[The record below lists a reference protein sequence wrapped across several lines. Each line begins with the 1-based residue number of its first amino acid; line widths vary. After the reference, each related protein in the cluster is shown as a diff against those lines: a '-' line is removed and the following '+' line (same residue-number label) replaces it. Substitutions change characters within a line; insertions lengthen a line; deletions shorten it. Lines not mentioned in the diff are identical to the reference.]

1 VRLALAAAAAVA
13 LVAAVGAAAYVPGD
27 PLAPRQW
34 YLAQDRVFD
43 YWPTAPADLQP
54 VRVAVVDS
62 GIDGRHPDL
71 AGRVVAAKSFVGG
84 SPWYDRQGH
93 GTFVAGVIA
102 ATADNGEGIAGMAP
116 NAQLVVAK
124 VVNAEGLVPLQA
136 EVAAIRWAADEG
148 ARVINLSL
156 GGVRD
161 PRSARND
168 TYSPLEE
175 AAVEY
180 AVAKGAVVVAAVGNG
195 PQSPV
200 TPWPY
205 AHYPAALPHVL
216 GVAALA
222 QDGSVPDFSN
232 RDAVYVDIAA
242 PGQGIVSTLPRKLTA
257 ERTSCAEQGYSLCGP
272 FEFRTAEGTSFAAP
286 QVSAAAAL
294 VLGRRPDL
302 RPEQVSA
309 LLERAADDVNA
320 ASGCSRC
327 PLQRDRFTGWG
338 RLDVL
343 QALQAL
349 DGPLPAADRY
359 ETNDDAGPW
368 APRLWG
374 PARTFDAT
382 LDFWD
387 DQIDVYRVRVAKG
400 RRLFARLQGLPGAR
414 LVIWKPGTATVEGLR
429 VPLSFRAA
437 QSSRIGVQQRVAY
450 TARESGWYYLE
461 VKLGS
466 PGSGPYRLSYA
477 KSYLSY
483 AKS

>member
-1 VRLALAAAAAVA
+1 VRLALVAAAAVA

-27 PLAPRQW
+27 PLVPRQW
-34 YLAQDRVFD
+34 YLAQDRAFD
-43 YWPTAPADLQP
+43 YWPSAPADLQP

-84 SPWYDRQGH
+84 SPWHDRQGH

-102 ATADNGEGIAGMAP
+102 ATPDNGEGIAGMAP
-116 NAQLVVAK
+116 NAELIVAK
-124 VVNAEGLVPLQA
+124 VVDSAGIVPVQA

-161 PRSARND
+161 PFSARND

-180 AVAKGAVVVAAVGNG
+180 AIAKGAVVVAAVGNG
-195 PQSPV
+195 PQSPQ

-222 QDGSVPDFSN
+222 QDGSVPEFSN
-232 RDAVYVDIAA
+232 RDSIYVDIAA
-242 PGQGIVSTLPRKLTA
+242 PGEGIVSTLPRKMTA
-257 ERTSCAEQGYSLCGP
+257 DKASCPEQGYSPCGP

-294 VLGRRPDL
+294 VLGLRPDL
-302 RPEQVSA
+302 RPEQVSS
-309 LLERAADDVNA
+309 LLERSAVDVSAAN
-320 ASGCSRC
+320 GCRRC

-349 DGPLPAADRY
+349 AGPIPAADRY

-374 PARTFDAT
+374 RSRTFEAT

-387 DQIDVYRVRVAKG
+387 DQIDVYRVKVEKG
-400 RRLFARLQGLPGAR
+400 RRFFARLQGLPGVR
-414 LVIWKPGTATVEGLR
+414 LVIWKPETATVEGLR
-429 VPLSFRAA
+429 VPLSYRAA
-437 QSSRIGVQQRVAY
+437 QSSRVGVQERVAY
-450 TARESGWYYLE
+450 TARVSGWYYLE

-466 PGSGPYRLSYA
+466 AGSGTYRLSYA
-477 KSYLSY
+477 R
-483 AKS
+483 A